1 MKYKETKQQLQE
13 ALNNQK
19 TISIPK
25 LKRLLQTL
33 NISLEPSKDKE
44 IKYLKGEI
52 RNLHKQIRRLRRA
65 REDGE
70 RESWES
76 FETFKRG

>member
-1 MKYKETKQQLQE
+1 MKYKEAKQQLQE

-70 RESWES
+70 S
-76 FETFKRG
+76 

>member
-1 MKYKETKQQLQE
+1 MTYKQAKEELQYV
-13 ALNNQK
+13 LDNQR
-19 TISIPK
+19 TVSIPK

-65 REDGE
+65 LDNGE
-70 RESWES
+70 NRN
-76 FETFKRG
+76 T

>member
-1 MKYKETKQQLQE
+1 MKYKEAKQQLQE

-33 NISLEPSKDKE
+33 NISLESSKDKE

-70 RESWES
+70 
-76 FETFKRG
+76 G

>member
-1 MKYKETKQQLQE
+1 MKYKEAKQQLQE

-65 REDGE
+65 REGGE
-70 RESWES
+70 
-76 FETFKRG
+76 G